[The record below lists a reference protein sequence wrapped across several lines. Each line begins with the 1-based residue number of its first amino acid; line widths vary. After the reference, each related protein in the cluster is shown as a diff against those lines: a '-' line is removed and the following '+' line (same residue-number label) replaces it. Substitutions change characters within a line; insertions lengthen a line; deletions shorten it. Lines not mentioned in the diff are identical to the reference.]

1 MSDAIFILDPESR
14 FGRHFNERRA
24 FSVIAAAISK
34 RWSLPEIADAYGMHP
49 RTVGYMRG
57 GHRGK
62 YRRAHQILGEIG
74 EKQFIQL
81 YLHDDDI
88 ARLDKIKDL
97 RGNIRRRGGVDGR
110 HR

>member
-1 MSDAIFILDPESR
+1 MSEAVFILDPEAR

-24 FSVIAAAISK
+24 FSVIAAAVSK
-34 RWSLPEIADAYGMHP
+34 RWSLFVIAAAYGMHP

-62 YRRAHQILGEIG
+62 YRRAHQILAELGQ
-74 EKQFIQL
+74 KQFIEL

-88 ARLDKIKDL
+88 AKLEKVKHL
-97 RGNIRRRGGVDGR
+97 RENRMRT
-110 HR
+110 